1 MTAAT
6 AQSARKANR
15 KRMGPSLR
23 HWSRSIKGA
32 KLIAMKHALAI
43 VGLLLTAAPASAQGV
58 LDQVPVET
66 IMIRVSYRAIAD
78 CAFGRLDQVSGAGVL
93 LSVHWEAP

>member
-1 MTAAT
+1 
-6 AQSARKANR
+6 
-15 KRMGPSLR
+15 MGPSLR